1 MNNQFQKHKELILNV
16 FKKHY
21 SECKKNEMK
30 KIFLILTLILTTNLT
45 KAQTETDTMKT
56 ALILIDIQNDYFKG
70 GKMELSEPK
79 KAGEKAQ
86 LILENFRN
94 KKMPVIHIQHLST
107 RPNSTFFIPN
117 TFGAE
122 IHESVK
128 PNENEKVIT
137 KNYPNSFR
145 ETDLLEYLKK
155 IGVEKLV
162 INGMM
167 THMCVDATTR
177 AAKDFGFECVVI
189 SDACATK
196 NLEINNETVKAEEVQ
211 KAFLGALNYY
221 YSTVLTSEKFLTE

>member
-1 MNNQFQKHKELILNV
+1 
-16 FKKHY
+16 
-21 SECKKNEMK
+21 MK
-30 KIFLILTLILTTNLT
+30 KILLILTLILITNIA
-45 KAQTETDTMKT
+45 KAQTDTDTMKT

-70 GKMELSEPK
+70 GKMELSEPE

-86 LILENFRN
+86 LILQNFRD
-94 KKMPVIHIQHLST
+94 KKMPVIHIEHLST
-107 RPNSTFFIPN
+107 RTNSTFFIPN
-117 TFGAE
+117 TFGVK

-128 PNENEKVIT
+128 PNKNEKVIT

-145 ETDLLEYLKK
+145 ETDLLEYLNK

-162 INGMM
+162 ICGMM

-177 AAKDFGFECVVI
+177 AAKDFGFECTVI

-196 NLEINNETVKAEEVQ
+196 NLEINNETVKAKEVQ

-221 YSTVLTSEKFLTE
+221 YSTILTSEKFLTE

>member
-1 MNNQFQKHKELILNV
+1 
-16 FKKHY
+16 
-21 SECKKNEMK
+21 MK
-30 KIFLILTLILTTNLT
+30 KILLILTLILITNIA
-45 KAQTETDTMKT
+45 KAQTDTDTMKT

-70 GKMELSEPK
+70 GKMQLFEPE

-86 LILENFRN
+86 LILENFRD
-94 KKMPVIHIQHLST
+94 KKMQVIHIQHLST

-162 INGMM
+162 ISGMM

-221 YSTVLTSEKFLTE
+221 YSTVLTSGKFLSE